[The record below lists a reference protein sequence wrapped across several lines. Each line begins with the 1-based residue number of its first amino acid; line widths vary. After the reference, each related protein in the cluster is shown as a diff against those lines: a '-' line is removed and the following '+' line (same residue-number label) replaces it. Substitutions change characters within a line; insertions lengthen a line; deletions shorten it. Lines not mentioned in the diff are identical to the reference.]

1 MALSKRMRGT
11 HDDVF
16 PYGAF
21 LVGQGSEVGDH
32 DRSTREMKYQQVDK
46 DTGLPLWQVDVI
58 DADPEAKRASK
69 TLSIKFAAKVQ
80 PVPPSNDSDSPFTP
94 VLFEGMTALPYVA
107 QVTEGFS
114 RIAWSFGRLMPT
126 GVTGPESPVSV
137 TTSMALATMPVTLGL
152 RYCGSQGIRSSNHW
166 ALSASV
172 WMRAVFS
179 WLT

>member
-1 MALSKRMRGT
+1 MALSKRMKVT

-21 LVGQGSEVGDH
+21 LVGQVNQVVDF

-46 DTGLPLWQVDVI
+46 ETGLPLWQVDVI

-94 VLFEGMTALPYVA
+94 VFFDGMTALPYVE

-114 RIAWSFGRLMPT
+114 RIAWSFRAEGMRGTRPAGEAPT
-126 GVTGPESPVSV
+126 AAP
-137 TTSMALATMPVTLGL
+137 
-152 RYCGSQGIRSSNHW
+152 SQSD
-166 ALSASV
+166 ADKPKPAQASK
-172 WMRAVFS
+172 AVA
-179 WLT
+179 